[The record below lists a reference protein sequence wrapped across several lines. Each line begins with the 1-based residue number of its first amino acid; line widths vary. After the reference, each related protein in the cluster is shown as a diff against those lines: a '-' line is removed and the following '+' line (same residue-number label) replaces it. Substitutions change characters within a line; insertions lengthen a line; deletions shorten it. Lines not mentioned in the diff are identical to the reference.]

1 MNQIGL
7 NRKVI
12 VEKFC
17 GEGAVRENPAHLSRR
32 DDDVRRI
39 RFSEKLLDLP
49 AVSQIQLLTGPTE
62 QILVPLSLQPPH
74 ESRPYHTPMAGD
86 INARLAL
93 HGLTLLRGD
102 RVFRSVTALALSLEI
117 RIHHHRGE
125 LLKPHFRLPLQLPFR
140 FTRVANK

>member
-17 GEGAVRENPAHLSRR
+17 GEGAVRENPAHFSRR

-62 QILVPLSLQPPH
+62 QIPVPLGLKTPH
-74 ESRPYHTPMAGD
+74 ESRPYHALMTGD

-102 RVFRSVTALALSLEI
+102 IVFRSVEALAFSLEI
-117 RIHHHRGE
+117 RIHHHRGQ
-125 LLKPHFRLPLQLPFR
+125 LVKPHFRLPI
-140 FTRVANK
+140 